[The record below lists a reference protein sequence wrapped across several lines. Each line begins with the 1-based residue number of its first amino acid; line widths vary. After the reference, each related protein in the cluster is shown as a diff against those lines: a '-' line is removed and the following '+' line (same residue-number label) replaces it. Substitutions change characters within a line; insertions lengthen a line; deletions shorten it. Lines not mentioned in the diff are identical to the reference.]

1 MQHRLLYGAL
11 TLFIV
16 ALFVINTVL
25 FTVEQTKQ
33 AIVLR
38 FGALTSVHTQPGLKV
53 KVPFIDEVI
62 MYEKRVMDYDLP
74 PIPITTVDQK
84 RLVVDT
90 YTRYLI
96 NDPVLFFQSIKPAN
110 EMGARLRLETII
122 SSSIRNVL
130 GKVPLRHILATE
142 RSSIMKQIEEEVKN
156 LAKGLGL
163 QIIDV
168 RIIRTELPPE
178 NREAVFAR
186 MNAELNRIASENR
199 AKGAEK
205 AQGIRAKAEAEQ
217 TVILAEADQNAQIV
231 RGAADAKAIEVIST
245 TLGKDVDFYN
255 FFRSMQV
262 YKESIQE
269 DTTMLMNLDN
279 DLFRFFS
286 HPEKQF
292 KSH

>member
-1 MQHRLLYGAL
+1 MQHRLLYGTLA
-11 TLFIV
+11 LFIV

-262 YKESIQE
+262 YKESIQD

>member
-1 MQHRLLYGAL
+1 MQHRLLYGTLA
-11 TLFIV
+11 LFIV

-199 AKGAEK
+199 AKGSEK

-231 RGAADAKAIEVIST
+231 RGAADAKAIEVISA

-262 YKESIQE
+262 YKESIQD

>member
-1 MQHRLLYGAL
+1 MQHRFLYGAL
-11 TLFIV
+11 ALFIA
-16 ALFVINTVL
+16 ALFAINTVL

-53 KVPFIDEVI
+53 KIPFIDEVI

-96 NDPVLFFQSIKPAN
+96 NDPVLFFQSIKPAS

-199 AKGAEK
+199 AKGSEK

-231 RGAADAKAIEVIST
+231 RGGADAKAIDVISA

-262 YKESIQE
+262 YKESIQD